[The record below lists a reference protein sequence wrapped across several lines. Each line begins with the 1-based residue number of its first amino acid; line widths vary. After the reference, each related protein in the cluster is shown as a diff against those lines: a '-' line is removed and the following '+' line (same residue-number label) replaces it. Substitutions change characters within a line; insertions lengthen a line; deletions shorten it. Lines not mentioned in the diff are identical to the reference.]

1 MKRLNY
7 SDYVHR
13 DLIFTG
19 SREKLYKHGNSRIR
33 DDSEKRILRCSEGN
47 RIWYQLWI
55 PPGDMMKIEPLL
67 EGGTRVW
74 MREMYYIFFYEKK
87 GHRRIGVLGKK
98 RAKEILYCLL

>member
-1 MKRLNY
+1 M
-7 SDYVHR
+7 V
-13 DLIFTG
+13 TVTV
-19 SREKLYKHGNSRIR
+19 IR
-33 DDSEKRILRCSEGN
+33 DDGNKRILRCSEGN

-74 MREMYYIFFYEKK
+74 MRELQMYYIFFYEKH

-98 RAKEILYCLL
+98 RAKEILNCLL

>member
-1 MKRLNY
+1 M
-7 SDYVHR
+7 V
-13 DLIFTG
+13 TV
-19 SREKLYKHGNSRIR
+19 ERIR

-67 EGGTRVW
+67 EEGTRVW
-74 MREMYYIFFYEKK
+74 MRELQMYYTLFYEKK

-98 RAKEILYCLL
+98 EAKEILDCLL

>member
-19 SREKLYKHGNSRIR
+19 SRENYINMVTVERIR

-47 RIWYQLWI
+47 RVWYQMWI
-55 PPGDMMKIEPLL
+55 NPEDMMRIELLL
-67 EGGTRVW
+67 EGGSRTW
-74 MREMYYIFFYEKK
+74 MIELHMYSFMRERMVGGF
-87 GHRRIGVLGKK
+87 
-98 RAKEILYCLL
+98 

>member
-19 SREKLYKHGNSRIR
+19 SREHGNSVERIR

-47 RIWYQLWI
+47 RVWYQMWI
-55 PPGDMMKIEPLL
+55 NPRDMLRIEPLL
-67 EGGTRVW
+67 E
-74 MREMYYIFFYEKK
+74 E
-87 GHRRIGVLGKK
+87 GVELG
-98 RAKEILYCLL
+98 

>member
-19 SREKLYKHGNSRIR
+19 SREKLYKHGNRERIR

-47 RIWYQLWI
+47 RVWYQLWI
-55 PPGDMMKIEPLL
+55 NPEDMLRIELL
-67 EGGTRVW
+67 WSRTW
-74 MREMYYIFFYEKK
+74 MIELQKYYVSFYERKN
-87 GHRRIGVLGKK
+87 GGRILGKDRIK
-98 RAKEILYCLL
+98 KILDTLL